1 MENDNSDNNLSIPS
15 DVDSGSCKLLGEFG
29 YCLAWLWLIIQL
41 GPVALVVQALMGLLV
56 IGALVFKRHRE
67 TNRRPWKIWFVF
79 FLNDF
84 HLY

>member
-1 MENDNSDNNLSIPS
+1 MAYIS
-15 DVDSGSCKLLGEFG
+15 
-29 YCLAWLWLIIQL
+29 QL

-56 IGALVFKRHRE
+56 IGALVLKRHRE

-84 HLY
+84 DLY

>member
-1 MENDNSDNNLSIPS
+1 MA
-15 DVDSGSCKLLGEFG
+15 
-29 YCLAWLWLIIQL
+29 YIIQL